1 MVYLL
6 VLGTLNGL
14 NPIANYNK
22 SESHEWYILMPN
34 PQILLPN
41 PNQFL
46 YNILY
51 NKRPLGV

>member
-22 SESHEWYILMPN
+22 SEGHEWYILIPN

-41 PNQFL
+41 PNQYL
-46 YNILY
+46 YNIY
-51 NKRPLGV
+51 

>member
-14 NPIANYNK
+14 KFNK

-46 YNILY
+46 YNIY
-51 NKRPLGV
+51 